1 MSADNTCA
9 GSTAEDEK
17 PPNSSSW
24 SWNFYE
30 ARDDEGSP
38 GRDFVRLS
46 LRLAVELGTGQAIG
60 SIRKTTRL
68 LLQPPSRRKLWRAQR
83 TYCRRH
89 NDSVL
94 PSDPLS
100 SLPPRPRA
108 RATLESGPARA
119 VSILRA
125 GRLRLV
131 RWRSR
136 TGPGGESVSGTCI
149 CCNPL
154 QSLNHSVL
162 AVCSLSLSLSLPP
175 SPSLDR
181 SSPPSPRFHSCQH
194 SESTPRSRPGPSSSS
209 HPSTCLSDRTALAPC
224 EASPT

>member
-1 MSADNTCA
+1 MTQRSQPAIHHQ
-9 GSTAEDEK
+9 GL
-17 PPNSSSW
+17 
-24 SWNFYE
+24 WNFYE

-38 GRDFVRLS
+38 RRDFVRLS

-162 AVCSLSLSLSLPP
+162 AFCSLSLSLPP
-175 SPSLDR
+175 SLPLPLLTDRLRPRLAFTAASTPSL
-181 SSPPSPRFHSCQH
+181 PQGA
-194 SESTPRSRPGPSSSS
+194 GPARAAA
-209 HPSTCLSDRTALAPC
+209 HIHRRACRTARLWPRARLRRH
-224 EASPT
+224 ETRH